1 MPRQVTLRDN
11 ADAPIYM
18 VIPKQLEVPVGIP
31 REGKDQFEIAQ
42 VAVRME
48 EAVRIIIGEC
58 CTWLRTNRSQDSG
71 GKLGQ
76 KHVPQLCII
85 NGID

>member
-1 MPRQVTLRDN
+1 VALRDN

-18 VIPKQLEVPVGIP
+18 VIPKQMGMPVGIP
-31 REGKDQFEIAQ
+31 REGKYQFKIAQ

-48 EAVRIIIGEC
+48 EAVRIIIGKF

-71 GKLGQ
+71 GKIGQ
-76 KHVPQLCII
+76 KHIPQLRII